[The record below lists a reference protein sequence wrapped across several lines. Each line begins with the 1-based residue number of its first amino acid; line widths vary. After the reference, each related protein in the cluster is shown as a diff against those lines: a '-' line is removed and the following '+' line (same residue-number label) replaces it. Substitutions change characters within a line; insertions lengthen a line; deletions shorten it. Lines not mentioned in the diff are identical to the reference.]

1 MPVYGLWIIPER
13 TGEPV
18 MMACWLRCVLAAE
31 ASVLVSVV
39 AFLVSSGT
47 ADPLEATAIASGIF
61 LALNSCPVVVSFA
74 VSGRGSGS
82 FPAESGKGVLSRS
95 SVRLKD
101 WLAFLIRFIA
111 IQPFEWLWMGDEA
124 VDHDPALRPVL
135 LVHGY
140 LCNRGF
146 WWWMRRRLRA
156 AGFPVATVN
165 LEPPL
170 GGIDGFGE
178 QLHTRIESLLL
189 QTGGD
194 RVDLVCHSMGG
205 LAALAY
211 LRRHGP
217 GRVGKLVTLACPFHG
232 SWLARLGPGGSAREM
247 EHRNAWLN
255 GLPDADSLGVTVLSV
270 WSPADNIVV
279 PPDSSRLA
287 GARERLVPS
296 LGHLAF
302 AFSPVIPQILLGEL
316 AA

>member
-1 MPVYGLWIIPER
+1 
-13 TGEPV
+13 
-18 MMACWLRCVLAAE
+18 
-31 ASVLVSVV
+31 
-39 AFLVSSGT
+39 
-47 ADPLEATAIASGIF
+47 
-61 LALNSCPVVVSFA
+61 
-74 VSGRGSGS
+74 
-82 FPAESGKGVLSRS
+82 
-95 SVRLKD
+95 
-101 WLAFLIRFIA
+101 
-111 IQPFEWLWMGDEA
+111 MGDEA

-165 LEPPL
+165 WSHP
-170 GGIDGFGE
+170 GRHRWVWRAVAYAG
-178 QLHTRIESLLL
+178 TESLLL

-217 GRVGKLVTLACPFHG
+217 GRVGKLVTFACPFHG

-302 AFSPVIPQILLGEL
+302 AFSPVILQILLGEL